1 MKKSTFLVVVLLLA
15 FTPLLNAQVGI
26 GTTNPKALLHIV
38 ANPGTSPEESGI
50 ILPKVS
56 ALPSANLDG
65 KKGMF
70 LYLDSN
76 NSAEGIYFFNG
87 EKWKKNDNAWR
98 LGGNTLTANEFI
110 GTKNQKDLNFKV
122 DNKQRL
128 KIGAAGDLEYQNA
141 NNNKLIGISNNGNY
155 TINNA
160 NNNKLIE
167 IKNNGVITLPYTDL
181 VDINSNKKSIATKE
195 YVDTNLASSSG
206 GVLEE
211 ITEGANTGYRING
224 STNAANFG
232 DIGNEAVDLS
242 YSSGTS
248 TFRGAT
254 GDYSFAAGIDNLAW
268 GDYSF
273 VTGQGSNAE
282 GPNSIAMGRDNRAM
296 ARYSTAIGGF
306 GNDTW
311 GWYSFA
317 TGKETIA
324 NSYAE
329 CSLGHFNTN
338 LNAESV
344 SGINTKDRVLSVGI
358 GTNHWGRADAIEI
371 FKDGKIYADEL
382 DIAEITDAKQL
393 VTKEYVDT
401 KGGVLEEITEGS
413 NTGYRINGSTNGAN
427 YGDIGNYATDLSYSF
442 GASTTYGAT
451 GDYSFATGFFT
462 TASGDQSFAAGN
474 GAKASGARAFAMG
487 NGAKAL
493 ENQSFATGNLTTA
506 SGGQSFA
513 TGNGTTASGEQT
525 FAIGTSTN
533 ANSYSEVALGHFNT
547 NLPATSTNGVNTS
560 DRILSVGIGT
570 GTGTAARADALEI
583 FKDGRIFA
591 DELEV
596 SEITKP
602 KQLVTKE
609 YVDANGGGGVLEK
622 ITEGTFTYP
631 NGTIIDKTGYRI
643 NGSGNADNYGDIGIQ
658 AVDLSYNGGSSTTRG
673 ATNWYAFAA
682 GYTAEASG
690 SISAVLGGANNIA
703 SGYNSTTV
711 GGYKNTASG
720 SYSLS
725 GGYGTKAQTYGEVAL
740 GLFNDPLPTYTG
752 YIGDAGF
759 KAQDRILSVGIGTS
773 DSDRKNA
780 IEVFKDGTIYADELE
795 VGEITEDQQLVTKKY
810 VDDKVSAASGGGVT
824 VKSSSSISINND
836 NKREI
841 IILNSAPPSTNTL
854 PTAVDGK
861 VITIYRNTQN
871 DIQFKSG
878 GNIVLPFNTS
888 VLKLTNNVNNTKT
901 DFGGSV
907 TFVYSA
913 SENKWYIIGTY

>member
-1 MKKSTFLVVVLLLA
+1 MKKSTLLVVVLLLA
-15 FTPLLNAQVGI
+15 FTPVLNAQVGI

-38 ANPGTSPEESGI
+38 APPGTSPEESGI

-56 ALPSANLDG
+56 VLPTANLDG

-76 NSAEGIYFFNG
+76 NSEEGIYFFNG

-128 KIGAAGDLEYQNA
+128 KIGADGDLEYQNA

-242 YSSGTS
+242 YSSSTS
-248 TFRGAT
+248 TSRGAT
-254 GDYSFAAGIDNLAW
+254 GDYSFAVGIDNLAY

-273 VTGQGSNAE
+273 ATGQSSGAH

-296 ARYSTAIGGF
+296 ARYSTAIGGL

-338 LNAESV
+338 LTAKST
-344 SGINTKDRVLSVGI
+344 SGINTLDRVLSVGI
-358 GTNHWGRADAIEI
+358 GTNHWGRADA
-371 FKDGKIYADEL
+371 
-382 DIAEITDAKQL
+382 
-393 VTKEYVDT
+393 
-401 KGGVLEEITEGS
+401 
-413 NTGYRINGSTNGAN
+413 
-427 YGDIGNYATDLSYSF
+427 
-442 GASTTYGAT
+442 
-451 GDYSFATGFFT
+451 
-462 TASGDQSFAAGN
+462 
-474 GAKASGARAFAMG
+474 
-487 NGAKAL
+487 
-493 ENQSFATGNLTTA
+493 
-506 SGGQSFA
+506 
-513 TGNGTTASGEQT
+513 
-525 FAIGTSTN
+525 
-533 ANSYSEVALGHFNT
+533 
-547 NLPATSTNGVNTS
+547 
-560 DRILSVGIGT
+560 
-570 GTGTAARADALEI
+570 LEI
-583 FKDGRIFA
+583 FKDGTIYA

-673 ATNWYAFAA
+673 ATNWYTFAA

-752 YIGDAGF
+752 YIGDTGF

-780 IEVFKDGTIYADELE
+780 IEVFKDGTIYADELDIT
-795 VGEITEDQQLVTKKY
+795 EITDDQQLVTKKY
-810 VDDKVSAASGGGVT
+810 VDTNITDDQTAAEVTYDNTTSGLTATNVKDAIDELADSSSGG
-824 VKSSSSISINND
+824 SSGSINVGDEYLGGIVFHTWNNGTNGLIVSKVNLND
-836 NKREI
+836 DDWGVNTIEI
-841 IILNSAPPSTNTL
+841 YSKGAALFSGEMNTILHKMEYP
-854 PTAVDGK
+854 DGD
-861 VITIYRNTQN
+861 YA
-871 DIQFKSG
+871 
-878 GNIVLPFNTS
+878 GNQALA
-888 VLKLTNNVNNTKT
+888 
-901 DFGGSV
+901 
-907 TFVYSA
+907 YSA
-913 SENKWYIIGTY
+913 SFNGDSIGGWYLPSIDELELFLNVAYSNSTVNSVLNFETNIKSKEYWSSTEIDVKYVNISKIDHNGIMTRDSSDKHSTRRVRVIKSF

>member
-1 MKKSTFLVVVLLLA
+1 MKKSTLLVVVLLLA
-15 FTPLLNAQVGI
+15 FTPVLNAQVGI

-38 ANPGTSPEESGI
+38 APPGTSPEESGI

-56 ALPSANLDG
+56 VLPTANLDG

-76 NSAEGIYFFNG
+76 NSEEGIYFFNG

-128 KIGAAGDLEYQNA
+128 KIGADGDLEYQNA

-242 YSSGTS
+242 YSSSTS
-248 TFRGAT
+248 TSRGAT
-254 GDYSFAAGIDNLAW
+254 GDYSFAVGIDNLAY

-273 VTGQGSNAE
+273 ATGQSSGAH

-296 ARYSTAIGGF
+296 ARYSTAIGGL

-338 LNAESV
+338 LTAKST
-344 SGINTKDRVLSVGI
+344 SGINTLDRVLSVGI
-358 GTNHWGRADAIEI
+358 GTNHWGRADA
-371 FKDGKIYADEL
+371 
-382 DIAEITDAKQL
+382 
-393 VTKEYVDT
+393 
-401 KGGVLEEITEGS
+401 
-413 NTGYRINGSTNGAN
+413 
-427 YGDIGNYATDLSYSF
+427 
-442 GASTTYGAT
+442 
-451 GDYSFATGFFT
+451 
-462 TASGDQSFAAGN
+462 
-474 GAKASGARAFAMG
+474 
-487 NGAKAL
+487 
-493 ENQSFATGNLTTA
+493 
-506 SGGQSFA
+506 
-513 TGNGTTASGEQT
+513 
-525 FAIGTSTN
+525 
-533 ANSYSEVALGHFNT
+533 
-547 NLPATSTNGVNTS
+547 
-560 DRILSVGIGT
+560 
-570 GTGTAARADALEI
+570 LEI
-583 FKDGRIFA
+583 FKDGTIYA

-673 ATNWYAFAA
+673 ATNWYTFAA

-752 YIGDAGF
+752 YIGDTGF

-780 IEVFKDGTIYADELE
+780 IEVFKDGTIYADELDIT
-795 VGEITEDQQLVTKKY
+795 EITDDQQLVTKKY
-810 VDDKVSAASGGGVT
+810 VDTNITDDQTAAEVTYDNTTSGLTATNVKDAIDELADSSSGG
-824 VKSSSSISINND
+824 SSGSINVGDEYLGGIVFHTWNNGTNGLIVSKVNLND
-836 NKREI
+836 DDWGVNTIEI
-841 IILNSAPPSTNTL
+841 YSKGAALFSGEMNTILHKMEYP
-854 PTAVDGK
+854 DGD
-861 VITIYRNTQN
+861 YA
-871 DIQFKSG
+871 
-878 GNIVLPFNTS
+878 GNQALA
-888 VLKLTNNVNNTKT
+888 
-901 DFGGSV
+901 
-907 TFVYSA
+907 YSA
-913 SENKWYIIGTY
+913 SFNGDSIGGWYLPSIDELELFLNVAYSNSTVNSVLNFETNIKSKEYWSSTEIDVKYVNISKIDHNGIITRDSSDKHSTRRVRVIKSF